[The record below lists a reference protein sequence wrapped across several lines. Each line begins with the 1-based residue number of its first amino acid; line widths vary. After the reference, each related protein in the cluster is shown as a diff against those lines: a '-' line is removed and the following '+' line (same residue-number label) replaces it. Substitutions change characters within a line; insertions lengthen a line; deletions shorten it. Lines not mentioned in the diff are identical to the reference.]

1 MAFEYSKL
9 IGFIVEKYG
18 TRRAFAEALGW
29 TDTKLSARLNN
40 AVPFS
45 TVEINQVCA
54 LLGIPDEDIAAY
66 FFTPKV
72 R

>member
-9 IGFIVEKYG
+9 QGLIIEKFG
-18 TRRAFAEALGW
+18 TRSAFAEALGW
-29 TDTKLSARLNN
+29 SDSKLSARLNN
-40 AVPFS
+40 VVPFS
-45 TVEINQVCA
+45 TVEINQACT
-54 LLGIPDEDIAAY
+54 LLSIADEDIAAY